1 MWNALSWLLLTS
13 LGLCQAFVS
22 QKRHGSILRDFM
34 YVLPYSLAF
43 GFVRVSSG
51 PAKAVAEPATSKVA
65 RVKKCMILC

>member
-1 MWNALSWLLLTS
+1 ME
-13 LGLCQAFVS
+13 AF
-22 QKRHGSILRDFM
+22 LRDFM

-65 RVKKCMILC
+65 RVKNCMIVCCNYVF